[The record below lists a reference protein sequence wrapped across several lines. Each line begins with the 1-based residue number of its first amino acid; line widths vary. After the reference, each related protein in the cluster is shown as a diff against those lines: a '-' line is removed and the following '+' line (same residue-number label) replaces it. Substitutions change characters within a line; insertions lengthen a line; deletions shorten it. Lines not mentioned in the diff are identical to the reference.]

1 MAKLMTYSQAISR
14 FANLATT
21 GIGIEEAIQEAV
33 DRIYEMG
40 RWPGTTVEIELA
52 EADFIAGD
60 NDHEWFVYFNEETY
74 DGTIGFRNLHRGWS
88 IVDHS
93 SLYRDG
99 INAGDREF
107 LDMGTISSGSGIS
120 FASLQVNP
128 SGDDN
133 TLNFT
138 SAVAGTAGALTSIT
152 IASSVASSKTAV
164 LVAGT
169 AITITPG
176 TKARMIISGTL
187 TPDASITVYSVQR
200 PPAQFQSTNFYYD
213 SGSSYPRV
221 TIYQDFLSP
230 WTIRYYPNLASY
242 PSSPSASWQAF
253 AGSFT
258 YPSDASGWNAQSGAT
273 GTPTVTAGASIAAQ
287 VIEAIEASA
296 EALGLVLVEAEGAS
310 TGVMASVSET
320 FLVLP
325 NTFSSYRKYRA
336 PLGFVPSDGPYYAL
350 MKLEAPV
357 LEDDT
362 VIPIHSAGALKCA
375 ILAVCQEYVN
385 DDDRAMLNW
394 QKFDSFIVK
403 AAKQVD
409 GPKRWSIGMDS
420 SLRRKPTQFL

>member
-107 LDMGTISSGSGIS
+107 LDMGTVDY
-120 FASLQVNP
+120 A
-128 SGDDN
+128 D
-133 TLNFT
+133 
-138 SAVAGTAGALTSIT
+138 
-152 IASSVASSKTAV
+152 
-164 LVAGT
+164 
-169 AITITPG
+169 
-176 TKARMIISGTL
+176 GTL
-187 TPDASITVYSVQR
+187 TVSGTFTDGANPVLFLPMIARSGFNGGLADVAFSTDGLGG
-200 PPAQFQSTNFYYD
+200 PPAEGTWSSVST
-213 SGSSYPRV
+213 GITGLG
-221 TIYQDFLSP
+221 TIEVFTDLSM
-230 WTIRYYPNLASY
+230 I
-242 PSSPSASWQAF
+242 ASWTDPVTTNPLDIF
-253 AGSFT
+253 SWSLL
-258 YPSDASGWNAQSGAT
+258 PDSPAT
-273 GTPTVTAGASIAAQ
+273 GIPVLSMTTVKK
-287 VIEAIEASA
+287 
-296 EALGLVLVEAEGAS
+296 
-310 TGVMASVSET
+310 
-320 FLVLP
+320 
-325 NTFSSYRKYRA
+325 RKYRA
-336 PLGFVPSDGPYYAL
+336 PLGFVPSDGPYYSL

>member
-60 NDHEWFVYFNEETY
+60 NDHEWFVYFPEETY
-74 DGTIGFRNLHRGWS
+74 DGAVGFRNNHRGWS
-88 IVDHS
+88 IVDHA

-107 LDMGTISSGSGIS
+107 LDMGTVDYLDG
-120 FASLQVNP
+120 
-128 SGDDN
+128 
-133 TLNFT
+133 TLT
-138 SAVAGTAGALTSIT
+138 V
-152 IASSVASSKTAV
+152 
-164 LVAGT
+164 
-169 AITITPG
+169 
-176 TKARMIISGTL
+176 SGTL
-187 TPDASITVYSVQR
+187 TDGTDPIVFPVLYPIAGFNGSLGTFAFSSDGAEASPFDGVWYGLV
-200 PPAQFQSTNFYYD
+200 AD
-213 SGSSYPRV
+213 SGGEGRLVHVVSTFTENSWSMA
-221 TIYQDFLSP
+221 SP
-230 WTIRYYPNLASY
+230 PNLADPLSWTLT
-242 PSSPSASWQAF
+242 PDSP
-253 AGSFT
+253 
-258 YPSDASGWNAQSGAT
+258 AT
-273 GTPTVTAGASIAAQ
+273 GIPVLSMTTVKK
-287 VIEAIEASA
+287 
-296 EALGLVLVEAEGAS
+296 
-310 TGVMASVSET
+310 
-320 FLVLP
+320 
-325 NTFSSYRKYRA
+325 RKYRA
-336 PLGFVPSDGPYYAL
+336 PLGFCPDQGPYFAL

-362 VIPIHSAGALKCA
+362 VIPIHSAGALKTA

-394 QKFDSFIVK
+394 QKFDSFITK

>member
-60 NDHEWFVYFNEETY
+60 NDHEWFVYFPEETY
-74 DGTIGFRNLHRGWS
+74 DGAVGFRNNHRGWS

-107 LDMGTISSGSGIS
+107 LDMGTVTIES
-120 FASLQVNP
+120 AT
-128 SGDDN
+128 
-133 TLNFT
+133 TL
-138 SAVAGTAGALTSIT
+138 AVTGALTLDGSTPVVFPPLID
-152 IASSVASSKTAV
+152 AGVLGSSNAWTDTGNGVDTFYVAQWSVSLLKWERLAP
-164 LVAGT
+164 LS
-169 AITITPG
+169 PG
-176 TKARMIISGTL
+176 DLEVGWQSAETTLLL
-187 TPDASITVYSVQR
+187 TP
-200 PPAQFQSTNFYYD
+200 
-213 SGSSYPRV
+213 
-221 TIYQDFLSP
+221 SP
-230 WTIRYYPNLASY
+230 DLATGWV
-242 PSSPSASWQAF
+242 PVSP
-253 AGSFT
+253 
-258 YPSDASGWNAQSGAT
+258 AT
-273 GTPTVTAGASIAAQ
+273 GTPSVNWLQ
-287 VIEAIEASA
+287 P
-296 EALGLVLVEAEGAS
+296 S
-310 TGVMASVSET
+310 T
-320 FLVLP
+320 
-325 NTFSSYRKYRA
+325 RKYRA
-336 PLGFVPSDGPYYAL
+336 PLGFCPDQGPYFAL

-362 VIPIHSAGALKCA
+362 VIPIHSAGALKTA

-394 QKFDSFIVK
+394 QKFDSFITK

>member
-14 FANLATT
+14 FSNLATT

-107 LDMGTISSGSGIS
+107 VDYGSVSFGVVSVEVTGT
-120 FASLQVNP
+120 
-128 SGDDN
+128 
-133 TLNFT
+133 T
-138 SAVAGTAGALTSIT
+138 S
-152 IASSVASSKTAV
+152 
-164 LVAGT
+164 
-169 AITITPG
+169 PD
-176 TKARMIISGTL
+176 ISGT
-187 TPDASITVYSVQR
+187 
-200 PPAQFQSTNFYYD
+200 
-213 SGSSYPRV
+213 YPRGSDLGGYPIYTLGTEGAEGSTSISRV
-221 TIYQDFLSP
+221 LSDWTIIKIIDLSP
-230 WTIRYYPNLASY
+230 VTVAAWQGTSVESPDLVTTWTP
-242 PSSPSASWQAF
+242 
-253 AGSFT
+253 T
-258 YPSDASGWNAQSGAT
+258 GAT
-273 GTPTVTAGASIAAQ
+273 GNPVVT
-287 VIEAIEASA
+287 
-296 EALGLVLVEAEGAS
+296 LVFG
-310 TGVMASVSET
+310 
-320 FLVLP
+320 
-325 NTFSSYRKYRA
+325 NCRKYRA
-336 PLGFVPSDGPYYAL
+336 PLGFVPSDGPYFAL